1 MADTWSCPSCT
12 VANKGGATCPVCY
25 ENRPGTWPCPL
36 CQMINL
42 PSRAVCREDGCGG
55 RQPNRG
61 DDRGDDRRSYDRRGM
76 LRSMAEVIGCGQ
88 LLRSSVEVKL
98 CVYRF
103 RGGAPPH
110 RGFHRHEDSDRTLS
124 VAADKTVG
132 AVVQSV
138 IHRLDLH
145 RNVDFF
151 IAPLGAVTPEQF
163 RGAEKCAFEHV
174 DVHDARPA
182 SGVLAGQKLV
192 VMISFSPGLADIGV
206 WLRPAEPFAACG
218 LVAADLPGAE
228 WLAEPDFTA
237 RDASA
242 LRDAVKEVALCV
254 SGRCGAA
261 ARSADGDVGDDD
273 AAPVVPA
280 AACAALVARIESA
293 WRASQDAPAAMSP
306 PPRAPAACLHDAG
319 LGASVAAGS
328 RADDFKVML
337 SARELE
343 EAVGAGPYAAIMA
356 ALAGL
361 REGVDGP
368 LREPDAVAL
377 RRTAATGRHIPFHT
391 DRAARTVQ
399 VPLSGDDACVGGRL
413 VVLGP
418 DGRLHCPTRRVGAL
432 LAHDGDVVHGVTRLD
447 AGVRYGLFA
456 LRAR

>member
-1 MADTWSCPSCT
+1 
-12 VANKGGATCPVCY
+12 
-25 ENRPGTWPCPL
+25 
-36 CQMINL
+36 
-42 PSRAVCREDGCGG
+42 
-55 RQPNRG
+55 
-61 DDRGDDRRSYDRRGM
+61 
-76 LRSMAEVIGCGQ
+76 MAEVIGRGQ

-306 PPRAPAACLHDAG
+306 PPRAPAAGLHDAGLHDAG